1 MTSSQAVR
9 ILDFHLSHVFPAPP
23 SRELRNLS
31 SLLLYSRSAPF
42 AHALVKATFYMN
54 WRAAN
59 HSGLAPDVPDDM
71 YHILNATYCDI
82 YATGEAKQSYATH
95 LLAPRTLFKPYP
107 RDGSIS
113 VDDWMVSL
121 I

>member
-1 MTSSQAVR
+1 VTSSQAVR